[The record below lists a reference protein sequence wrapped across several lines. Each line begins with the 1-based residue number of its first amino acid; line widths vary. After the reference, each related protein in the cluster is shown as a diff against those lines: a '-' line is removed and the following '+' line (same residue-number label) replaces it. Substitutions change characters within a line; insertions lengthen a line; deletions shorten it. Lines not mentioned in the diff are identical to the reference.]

1 VLQML
6 DISFFKALKSQYRA
20 AAKRWLDCAAGVP
33 GDKPYLNKQVFIEL
47 FRTAWVASTKP
58 VNAINGW
65 KAMGL
70 ESCPKTGMVCIN
82 RYAIK
87 DYKLAS
93 SDKYKP
99 LLQAGVKQA
108 VRVCTGTDALGTYVY
123 KDYDFDLTHDG
134 LDNLRREKP
143 EVYAMHVASKTYIM
157 QQDGM
162 PMHQPSVKAC
172 QIAHPLARVLTTT
185 AMLSVAKE
193 KDNVKNAKLVKKKRN
208 SLAQIGKELGTSV
221 FVDGKDVVEELKM
234 KGVRCHYC
242 AYCKQTLVRPC
253 AKAKCKREAGGDY
266 VGGTT
271 KRPNKRV
278 KRVHPTNGKDAIDA
292 DESHGVD
299 NAKKISGKDASQP
312 WLTDPDGQLAVG
324 QKFLLS
330 CLTDDLLDNGIIAT
344 VTGPIIW
351 TSDDGIDHKML
362 EFKYKMPVEGD
373 DDTDFSQ
380 VSEVYEAIMQTKRMR
395 LTM

>member
-1 VLQML
+1 
-6 DISFFKALKSQYRA
+6 
-20 AAKRWLDCAAGVP
+20 
-33 GDKPYLNKQVFIEL
+33 
-47 FRTAWVASTKP
+47 
-58 VNAINGW
+58 
-65 KAMGL
+65 
-70 ESCPKTGMVCIN
+70 MVCIN

-99 LLQAGVKQA
+99 LLQAGVQQA
-108 VRVCTGTDALGTYVY
+108 VRVCTGTDALGTLEFQ
-123 KDYDFDLTHDG
+123 DYDFDLTHEG
-134 LDNLRREKP
+134 LDKLRRDKP
-143 EVYAMHVASKTYIM
+143 EVYAMHVASKTFIM

-185 AMLSVAKE
+185 AMLSVAKQ
-193 KDNVKNAKLVKKKRN
+193 KDNLKDAKLVKKKRN
-208 SLAQIGKELGTSV
+208 ALAHIGKDLGTSV

-253 AKAKCKREAGGDY
+253 SKAKCKRAADGDF

-278 KRVHPTNGKDAIDA
+278 KRVRENKGKDVIDPDKA
-292 DESHGVD
+292 HELV
-299 NAKKISGKDASQP
+299 QP
-312 WLTDPDGQLAVG
+312 MLTYDPQRHPWETDPDGLLAVG

-344 VTGPIIW
+344 VTAPVIW
-351 TSDDGIDHKML
+351 TSDDGTDHKML

-380 VSEVYEAIMQTKRMR
+380 VCEVYEAIIRTRRMR

>member
-1 VLQML
+1 
-6 DISFFKALKSQYRA
+6 
-20 AAKRWLDCAAGVP
+20 
-33 GDKPYLNKQVFIEL
+33 
-47 FRTAWVASTKP
+47 
-58 VNAINGW
+58 
-65 KAMGL
+65 MGL

-108 VRVCTGTDALGTYVY
+108 VRVCTGTDTLGTNVY

-278 KRVHPTNGKDAIDA
+278 KRGHPTNGKDAINP
-292 DESHGVD
+292 EELHGVD
-299 NAKKISGKDASQP
+299 NANKISGKDASQP